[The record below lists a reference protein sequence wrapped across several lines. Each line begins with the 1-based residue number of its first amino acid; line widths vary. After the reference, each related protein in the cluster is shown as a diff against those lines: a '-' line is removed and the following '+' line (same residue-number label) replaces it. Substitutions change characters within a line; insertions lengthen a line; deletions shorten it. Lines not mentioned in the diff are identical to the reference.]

1 MTIRMDLEG
10 SMLSEKSQIE
20 QDITVLSHL
29 DVESLKKIIKK
40 KEKLRYQE

>member
-1 MTIRMDLEG
+1 MDLEG